1 MTGMPLGL
9 IIEGLVAVLLLMTIG
24 FCIALNRR
32 LASLRA
38 DQSALQHTVAELDA
52 ATIRAERA
60 IQGLRV
66 AAGEA
71 NGALTQQMRH
81 ADKMARDLERQVQGA
96 NGVLTKIMAISR
108 AGERPAPAP
117 MAAPMSRDREAPVTQ
132 LRKGEA
138 A

>member
-1 MTGMPLGL
+1 MPLGL
-9 IIEGLVAVLLLMTIG
+9 IIEGLVAVLLLLTIG

-38 DQSALQHTVAELDA
+38 DQGALQHTVAELDA

-60 IQGLRV
+60 IQGLRL

-81 ADKMARDLERQVQGA
+81 ADKMARDLARQMEGA
-96 NGVLTKIMAISR
+96 GEVINKISAISR
-108 AGERPAPAP
+108 AAERPAGAEPAMRP
-117 MAAPMSRDREAPVTQ
+117 PGARITT
-132 LRKGEA
+132 LRKDA
-138 A
+138 AA